1 MIDLETNRQV
11 MAVTYITP
19 ALIFMMKYFFDIEK
33 EITQTLLTSAQLRLW
48 DCRDVVTNLFQVVAA
63 DK

>member
-11 MAVTYITP
+11 MAATYITP

-33 EITQTLLTSAQLRLW
+33 EITQTLLTSAQLRLM
-48 DCRDVVTNLFQVVAA
+48 DCRDVIANLYQVIAA
-63 DK
+63 NR